1 LYVYKRLLSP
11 NSHLKDEDM
20 ESHSNP
26 IMQLPR
32 RIFNRPYWLITRD
45 ASKLASLLKN
55 SSMIPSQL
63 RSRAQR
69 PVFAVFA
76 SCFESVCLPFWSM
89 DRSDKDF
96 FNRLLRFKHGD
107 FGSGR

>member
-45 ASKLASLLKN
+45 ASKLASLLK
-55 SSMIPSQL
+55 
-63 RSRAQR
+63 
-69 PVFAVFA
+69 F
-76 SCFESVCLPFWSM
+76 VCLPVQGL
-89 DRSDKDF
+89 DV
-96 FNRLLRFKHGD
+96 GI
-107 FGSGR
+107 G